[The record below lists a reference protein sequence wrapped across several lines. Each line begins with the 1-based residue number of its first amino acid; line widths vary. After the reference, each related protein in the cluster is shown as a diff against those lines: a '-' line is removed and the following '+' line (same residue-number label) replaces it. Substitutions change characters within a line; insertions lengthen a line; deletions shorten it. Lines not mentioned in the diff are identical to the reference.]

1 MTQRQPMTWRWAE
14 RDFGFRFRAGSG
26 RQAAEYYQAARPG
39 EFYVVEKSKRKL
51 PKDQA
56 DGLAASGVA
65 PTSPRTVAN
74 PWQNYDQDWDWITT
88 ADGLLLNYAG
98 CLEREEIDRRE
109 DEGVARAMEYVA
121 SLLERPEPV
130 PLTVPL
136 LQQLHRELMGA
147 IYPFAGAWRTVALH
161 KGDVPTRWPLPP
173 GGIQSVIDVLDREVL
188 RRSPVISDDDDA
200 VFAYASK
207 VMNELL
213 AIHPFR
219 EGNGRTAFMLGNLIL
234 MQNDLLP
241 LDVYD
246 RRQDEAAYFAACE
259 AGCIDKDYAP
269 LAELLAKWQDA
280 AYARWEASH
289 GAQAGRCSGDPC
301 RPEPTSGTD
310 GFYHSGHAGA
320 GGNRNYEG
328 ASRTCLHLRYGG
340 RTYCLLRSRAPSWR

>member
-14 RDFGFRFRAGSG
+14 RDFGFRFRVGSG

-109 DEGVARAMEYVA
+109 DEGVSRAMEYVA

-301 RPEPTSGTD
+301 RPGPTSGTD

-340 RTYCLLRSRAPSWR
+340 RTYCLFRSRAPSWR